1 MFEQVDQ
8 FIIGWRK
15 GERPQVV
22 AMDPSHLLSEH
33 GARISDQFAFDEMQ
47 FNDALRIS
55 VLGAENL
62 TPGVHGGIEFL
73 ADFPLETCGERLPR
87 IALSTGKLPVTFEMH
102 ATLPPGDEKAVAP
115 PDDRGGDEDARRVT

>member
-33 GARISDQFAFDEMQ
+33 GTRISDQFAFDEMQ

-62 TPGVHGGIEFL
+62 TPDVHGGIEFL
-73 ADFPLETCGERLPR
+73 ADFPLETFGERFPR
-87 IALSTGKLPVTFEMH
+87 IALSPRKLPITFEMH
-102 ATLPPGDEKAVAP
+102 TTLPPGDEKAIAS
-115 PDDRGGDEDARRVT
+115 PDHCSGDEDARRVS